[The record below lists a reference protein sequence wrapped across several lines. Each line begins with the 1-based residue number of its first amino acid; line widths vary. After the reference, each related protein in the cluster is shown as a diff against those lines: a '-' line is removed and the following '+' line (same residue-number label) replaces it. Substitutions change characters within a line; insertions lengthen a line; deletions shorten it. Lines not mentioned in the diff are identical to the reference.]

1 MLLLRRRIPSPP
13 AAAAAKRWKS
23 STDIPKKLLRVRD
36 HGFDDYMETQKKIRR
51 ALKLQELILDHA
63 GATVPVSRLDALAR
77 RHAAFGPFE
86 AGAFLLKHSHVFH
99 LYEHPVQRV
108 LFVRL
113 TPRAARQLEEESAA
127 ISELLPDSTLRL
139 RKLLLLSKHR
149 RLRLEHV
156 RVARRDLG
164 FPDDFEQSLILA
176 NPNFF
181 RLVGGE
187 LPREKYVEMAE
198 IPEEELRELRVCA
211 AEKTREQVYRLH
223 GGDAED
229 LRFSFNVKFP
239 PGFKIGKY
247 FRIAMWKWQRVP
259 YWSPYE
265 DVSDYDLRSM
275 EAQKRM
281 EKRAVATIHEL
292 LSLMV
297 EKKTTLEKIAHF
309 RQAMDLP
316 NKLKEFLLRHQGIFY
331 ISTRGNQGKLHTVFL
346 REEYRKG
353 EMVEPNP
360 VHLAR
365 MKLADL
371 LTASC
376 KDVNLDR
383 MLTSLGRGWGGRRV
397 QGGRECLPPKGF
409 EEEDDGSDS
418 AVESEFAE

>member
-1 MLLLRRRIPSPP
+1 
-13 AAAAAKRWKS
+13 
-23 STDIPKKLLRVRD
+23 
-36 HGFDDYMETQKKIRR
+36 
-51 ALKLQELILDHA
+51 
-63 GATVPVSRLDALAR
+63 
-77 RHAAFGPFE
+77 
-86 AGAFLLKHSHVFH
+86 
-99 LYEHPVQRV
+99 
-108 LFVRL
+108 
-113 TPRAARQLEEESAA
+113 
-127 ISELLPDSTLRL
+127 
-139 RKLLLLSKHR
+139 
-149 RLRLEHV
+149 
-156 RVARRDLG
+156 
-164 FPDDFEQSLILA
+164 
-176 NPNFF
+176 
-181 RLVGGE
+181 
-187 LPREKYVEMAE
+187 
-198 IPEEELRELRVCA
+198 
-211 AEKTREQVYRLH
+211 
-223 GGDAED
+223 
-229 LRFSFNVKFP
+229 
-239 PGFKIGKY
+239 
-247 FRIAMWKWQRVP
+247 MWKWQRVP